1 MPGISGLLPSDRCWP
16 RPRVCDGDPP
26 SAGQRRQSADEL
38 RDHKSG
44 CAERPVFGGRPRCGL
59 AQAAAQAVAAQASLL
74 KVSALEVAAVGAED
88 RGAALTDAKLRIW
101 VGLLEP
107 GLEEAVD
114 YVSTE
119 TDSEW
124 TLMGS
129 LSMAKIGSGFK
140 VMMERETCAAAARPS
155 RGPTADDR
163 EAKRPRPGREEA
175 WRSPGAAE
183 GKRVSQLGSGRG
195 QGRAGCWCQQRWT
208 D

>member
-1 MPGISGLLPSDRCWP
+1 MALYNAVNDIF
-16 RPRVCDGDPP
+16 
-26 SAGQRRQSADEL
+26 AFQSAE
-38 RDHKSG
+38 SAAMG
-44 CAERPVFGGRPRCGL
+44 AEP
-59 AQAAAQAVAAQASLL
+59 AAQLGERL
-74 KVSALEVAAVGAED
+74 TTLE
-88 RGAALTDAKLRIW
+88 DA
-101 VGLLEP
+101 
-107 GLEEAVD
+107 
-114 YVSTE
+114 
-119 TDSEW
+119 
-124 TLMGS
+124 
-129 LSMAKIGSGFK
+129 MAKIGSGFK

>member
-1 MPGISGLLPSDRCWP
+1 MPGISGIT
-16 RPRVCDGDPP
+16 CDGDPP
-26 SAGQRRQSADEL
+26 STGQRRQSADEL

-129 LSMAKIGSGFK
+129 LCSHMQWLCT
-140 VMMERETCAAAARPS
+140 M
-155 RGPTADDR
+155 
-163 EAKRPRPGREEA
+163 
-175 WRSPGAAE
+175 
-183 GKRVSQLGSGRG
+183 L
-195 QGRAGCWCQQRWT
+195 
-208 D
+208 